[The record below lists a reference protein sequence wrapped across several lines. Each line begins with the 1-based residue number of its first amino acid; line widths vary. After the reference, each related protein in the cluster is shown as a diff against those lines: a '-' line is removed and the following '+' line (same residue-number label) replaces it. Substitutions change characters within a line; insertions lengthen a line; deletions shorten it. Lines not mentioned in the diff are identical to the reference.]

1 MMHANIGQEASGVGV
16 GIDPAGTVVGATSG
30 PNSGGN
36 TPHTIPATAPSG
48 ASSVQVPLSGCSRD
62 DATVGYFFQRQAGE
76 QLSGYS
82 SKHLWSTG
90 DSIPI
95 DRSVGSLFVFH

>member
-1 MMHANIGQEASGVGV
+1 MMHENIGQEASEVGVGV
-16 GIDPAGTVVGATSG
+16 DPAGTIAGATSG

-36 TPHTIPATAPSG
+36 TPHTIPATAASG
-48 ASSVQVPLSGCSRD
+48 ASSVQVPLSGCSQNG
-62 DATVGYFFQRQAGE
+62 ATVGYFFQRQAGE

-82 SKHLWSTG
+82 SKHLWPTG

-95 DRSVGSLFVFH
+95 DHSVGSLFVFH

>member
-1 MMHANIGQEASGVGV
+1 MVHVDIGQEAGGVGV
-16 GIDPAGTVVGATSG
+16 GIDPAGTVVEATSG

-36 TPHTIPATAPSG
+36 TPHTIPATAASG

-82 SKHLWSTG
+82 SKYLWPRG

-95 DRSVGSLFVFH
+95 DHLVGSLFVFH